1 MTRLHKALRRTARPA
16 ACERLESRTMMSIT
30 AIAQLPDASAA
41 AGTPASVD
49 LNSFFLDPTA
59 SQDIAFFNTTLG
71 QIPVA
76 LTPLTTPFTVAN
88 FLNYVNSG
96 AYNNSIFHRSVPGFI
111 IQGGGYTYTSA
122 ATGLVTIPANPP
134 VINEFGASNVRGTI
148 AMAKLGSNPNSATSQ
163 FFFNESDSNAS
174 NLDSQNGGFT
184 VFGHVIGAAGLAVMD
199 ALAAVPVP
207 APGPLAA
214 PFDEI
219 PLQNYKASLGPQPS
233 NLLFVNNITL
243 GSVAYSATS
252 DAPAVASVSTTGNT
266 LSYSPLS
273 DGTTHITVTG
283 TNADG
288 QAASQSFALT
298 VTGMIAP
305 PPVSPAVTPTATGPL
320 PASVVSGQK
329 AKIQQLVSLSAGAT
343 AVNQT
348 EVVAL
353 SLSTTTTGAPG
364 DFTIASARKAVKL
377 KAGKHLSLKLSA
389 GQISGN
395 IPAGTYHVLVSVTD
409 PSGLKNTTDTGNT
422 LAVEPPTID
431 LTGSFAK
438 VPTTAQAGGKVSVQ
452 ILVANNGNVTANGR
466 LSITLST
473 SADDQL
479 SGATT
484 VDISPAKLVHIK
496 PGKPLKLTLTWTAGT
511 APATYH
517 LIAQVD
523 PTNTFGDVNPA
534 DNTFATTGV
543 LTVS

>member
-1 MTRLHKALRRTARPA
+1 
-16 ACERLESRTMMSIT
+16 MSIT
-30 AIAQLPDASAA
+30 AIAQVPDAGAA
-41 AGTPASVD
+41 AGTPGTVD
-49 LNSFFLDPTA
+49 LNSFFLDPTG
-59 SQDIAFFNTTLG
+59 SQDVAFFNTTLG

-76 LTPLTTPFTVAN
+76 LTPSTTPFTVAN

-122 ATGLVTIPANPP
+122 ATGLVAIPANPP

-148 AMAKLGSNPNSATSQ
+148 AMAKLGTDPNSATSQ
-163 FFFNESDSNAS
+163 FFFNEADNAS

-184 VFGHVIGAAGLAVMD
+184 VFGNVVGAAGLAVMD

-207 APGPLAA
+207 TPGPLSS
-214 PFDEI
+214 PFDAI
-219 PLQNYKASLGPQPS
+219 PLNHYNASVGPQAS
-233 NLLFVNNITL
+233 NLLFVNSITL
-243 GSVAYSATS
+243 GSAAFTATS
-252 DAPAVASVSTTGNT
+252 DAPSIATVSTTGNMLT
-266 LSYSPLS
+266 YSPVG
-273 DGTTHITVTG
+273 DGTAHITVTG
-283 TNADG
+283 TGADN
-288 QAASQSFALT
+288 QTATETFAVT
-298 VTGMIAP
+298 VTGIAP
-305 PPVSPAVTPTATGPL
+305 PPPGTPALTPAATGAL

-329 AKIQQLVSLSAGAT
+329 AKIQQVVSLSAGAA
-343 AVNQT
+343 AVSQT

-377 KAGKHLSLKLSA
+377 KAGKHLSLKLAA

-395 IPAGTYHVLVSVTD
+395 IPTGTYHVLISVTD
-409 PSGLKNTTDTGNT
+409 PSGLKNTVNTGNM
-422 LAVEPPTID
+422 LAIVPPTID

-452 ILVANNGNVTANGR
+452 ILVANNGNLTANGR

-473 SADDQL
+473 SPDDQL
-479 SGATT
+479 SDATT

-496 PGKPLKLTLTWTAGT
+496 PGKPMKLTLTWTAGA

-523 PTNTFGDVNPA
+523 PTNTFGDTNPA